1 MKSQTSMVN
10 EATFQEILLPSSGN
24 LDDYVVHIFSKY
36 VDLDGNS
43 RTCGPGWEKIAQRV

>member
-24 LDDYVVHIFSKY
+24 LDDYDVHIFSKY

-43 RTCGPGWEKIAQRV
+43 RTCGPG